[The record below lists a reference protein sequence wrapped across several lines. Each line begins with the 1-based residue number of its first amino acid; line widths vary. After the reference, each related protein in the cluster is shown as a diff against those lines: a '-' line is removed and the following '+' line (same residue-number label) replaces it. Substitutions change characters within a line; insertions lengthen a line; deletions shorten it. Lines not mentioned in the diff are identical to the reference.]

1 LSKRRVIGYTRVS
14 TQEQVEGFGLDV
26 QEAGI
31 RAYCKAEGLQLV
43 VIYSDAGIS
52 GSNGLDGRQGLG
64 EALAQIESGKAS
76 ALVVYR
82 FDRLARDVILQ
93 ETLIRQLQQQSADV
107 VSVQE
112 PTMEGDE
119 HTRVMVRQILGVL
132 AQYERSVIRGRM
144 MAGKAAK
151 VAKGGYGG
159 GRPAY
164 GYDAK
169 DKALVPNPSEQRVV
183 ARIQALHDAGAS
195 LRDICAALE
204 AEGHTTKRGGHTWQ
218 PNTVRRVLQRT
229 VTDATAA
236 A

>member
-1 LSKRRVIGYTRVS
+1 MPQTKVIGYTRVS

-31 RAYCKAEGLQLV
+31 RAYCKAHGLRLV

-52 GSNGLDGRQGLG
+52 GSNGLAARQGLG

-93 ETLIRQLQQQSADV
+93 ETLIRQLQQHSADV

-112 PTMEGDE
+112 PAMEGDE

-132 AQYERSVIRGRM
+132 AQYERAVIRGRM
-144 MAGKAAK
+144 MGGKAAK
-151 VAKGGYGG
+151 VAAGGYGG

-164 GYDAK
+164 GTMADN
-169 DKALVPNPSEQRVV
+169 KALVENPDEAVIVATVV
-183 ARIQALHDAGAS
+183 TKRQAGESYRAIASALADAGHS
-195 LRDICAALE
+195 TRS
-204 AEGHTTKRGGHTWQ
+204 GSSWN
-218 PNTVRRVLQRT
+218 PNQVRRIAQRAG
-229 VTDATAA
+229 VE
-236 A
+236 